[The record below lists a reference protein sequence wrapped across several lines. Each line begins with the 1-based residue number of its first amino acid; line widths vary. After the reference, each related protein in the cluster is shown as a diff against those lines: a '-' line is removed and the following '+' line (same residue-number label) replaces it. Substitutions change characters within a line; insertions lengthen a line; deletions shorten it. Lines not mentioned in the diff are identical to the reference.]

1 MTNFWIFCLIAMAV
15 CAAVSTG
22 LYLMARS
29 APIDAEDDYGGAP

>member
-1 MTNFWIFCLIAMAV
+1 MTNFWTLCLVAMAV

-29 APIDAEDDYGGAP
+29 APIDTGDDE